1 MLRMI
6 FDPGMIES
14 HVIGDEV
21 KHEPQAALPEPLTQP
36 GESGIPAKVG
46 VHSVDLIINITDL
59 ANFKPVLRR
68 GVSQHR
74 ELHNSFDEMLKSV
87 QAL

>member
-1 MLRMI
+1 
-6 FDPGMIES
+6 
-14 HVIGDEV
+14 
-21 KHEPQAALPEPLTQP
+21 
-36 GESGIPAKVG
+36 

-59 ANFKPVLRR
+59 ANFKPVIRR